1 MSLRITRAANTRI
14 FLGTNLDQRDMEATA
29 TDTVWIRKVENLERQ
44 SALINVRNHEG
55 VVEATLG
62 IEESLGIR
70 EGVSV
75 KLKGIS
81 ETWATAMPYC
91 ESCGRGEKTSKQRLV
106 AQAKVEVS
114 APKDV
119 QIFRDDMVKG
129 KKNA

>member
-14 FLGTNLDQRDMEATA
+14 FLGTNLDKRDMEATA
-29 TDTVWIRKVENLERQ
+29 TDTVWVRKVENLNRQ
-44 SALINVRNHEG
+44 SALINVRSREG

-70 EGVSV
+70 EGVSI

-81 ETWATAMPYC
+81 ETFATALPYC
-91 ESCGRGEKTSKQRLV
+91 DSCGRGDKTTKKRLI

-114 APKDV
+114 APKEV
-119 QIFRDDMVKG
+119 QIFRDDIIST
-129 KKNA
+129 KK

>member
-14 FLGTNLDQRDMEATA
+14 FLGTNLDKRDMEATA

-44 SALINVRNHEG
+44 SALINVRNSEG
-55 VVEATLG
+55 VTEATLG
-62 IEESLGIR
+62 IDESLDIR
-70 EGVSV
+70 DGVSV

-91 ESCGRGEKTSKQRLV
+91 ESCGRGDKTTKKRLV

-114 APKDV
+114 APKNI
-119 QIFRDDMVKG
+119 QIFRDDIIST
-129 KKNA
+129 KK

>member
-14 FLGTNLDQRDMEATA
+14 FLGTNLDKRDMETTA

-44 SALINVRNHEG
+44 SALVNVRSREG

-62 IEESLGIR
+62 IEESLDIR
-70 EGVSV
+70 KGVSI

-81 ETWATAMPYC
+81 ETFATALPYC
-91 ESCGRGEKTSKQRLV
+91 DSCGRGDKTTKKRLI

-114 APKDV
+114 APKEV
-119 QIFRDDMVKG
+119 QIFRDDIIST
-129 KKNA
+129 KK